1 MYEQFYG
8 FRELPFELTPNPR
21 FLFLTHRHR
30 EALTSLRH
38 GISTAKGIVVL
49 IGEAGT
55 GKTTL
60 VRTVLDEHADGLVRC
75 LYLNNPTLTR
85 DEFIEFLATGL
96 GLSDRAAHSKAAL
109 LVDLERALLERR
121 SRGEITAL
129 LIDEAQSLPYE
140 LLEEVRLLANMETP
154 TEKLLPVVLTGQ
166 PELAGRLNE
175 PSLRQ
180 LKQRIALRC
189 DLAPLTLQETASYI
203 AARIRTAGGDSA
215 RVFTREAVMLIHE
228 RSGGIPRVISV
239 VCDNALVTG
248 FALERRPVGHAVVLD
263 VCRDFDLRAVAAAAG
278 NGHGHTAVSSATAA
292 EDGPVAGDAP
302 REPTGRSEKRPNAS
316 SNDRAVDDQVAA
328 HGNKRR
334 MFSFF

>member
-1 MYEQFYG
+1 MYEQFFG
-8 FRELPFELTPNPR
+8 FRELPFELTPDPR

-38 GISTAKGIVVL
+38 GISTAKGLVVL

-60 VRTVLDEHADGLVRC
+60 VRTVLDEHMDSGVRC

-85 DEFIEFLATGL
+85 DEFVEFLATGL
-96 GLSDRAAHSKAAL
+96 SLGAHAAESKAAL
-109 LVDLERALLERR
+109 LVELERTLVERR
-121 SRGEITAL
+121 SQGEITAL

-140 LLEEVRLLANMETP
+140 LLEEVRLLANIETP
-154 TEKLLPVVLTGQ
+154 TEKLLPVVLAGQ

-203 AARIRTAGGDSA
+203 AARIRIAGGDSA

-239 VCDNALVTG
+239 ICDNALVTG
-248 FALERRPVGHAVVLD
+248 FALDRRPVGHNVVLD
-263 VCRDFDLRAVAAAAG
+263 VCRDFDLRPIRAAASEIAAATSGNGSAAAALG
-278 NGHGHTAVSSATAA
+278 ESVTAYEMPARPEARPEPSSPLHEEPDA
-292 EDGPVAGDAP
+292 VA
-302 REPTGRSEKRPNAS
+302 RIQK
-316 SNDRAVDDQVAA
+316 
-328 HGNKRR
+328 KR